1 MSSERP
7 FSKIGL
13 ATAIGCLCLL
23 CCGLSLR
30 AESPTDKPAQAVD
43 EPAKADAPVSVATA
57 RDRARLMHTI
67 YASTL
72 EVMHHH
78 YFHSNKSIV
87 PARAMEDIFADL
99 ARQSKTTARWIAVST
114 KAMSLDHE
122 PASEFEKHAATEI
135 KGGKSSVERIEAGYY
150 RRAGAIPLDSGCVS
164 CHTGGFAPPSGLPKF
179 AALVISVPVTEK

>member
-1 MSSERP
+1 MNTERP
-7 FSKIGL
+7 FLKIGL
-13 ATAIGCLCLL
+13 AMAVSCLCLL
-23 CCGLSLR
+23 CREQPLR
-30 AESPTDKPAQAVD
+30 AEPPTDTIAEAAN

-57 RDRARLMHTI
+57 RDRAKLMHTI

-72 EVMHHH
+72 EVLHHH
-78 YFHSNKSIV
+78 YFHANKAIL
-87 PARAMEDIFADL
+87 PARAMEDIFSDL

-122 PASEFEKHAATEI
+122 PASEFEKHAAAEI

-164 CHTGGFAPPSGLPKF
+164 CHTGGFAPPSGTPRF